1 MRPYM
6 LISLIN
12 ILGIAIILAAPITL
26 YAEEQE
32 TLIFEGYDPVMQ
44 WDTTIVL
51 RNGEYYLDRQK
62 MEELRHP
69 NMPQDGLS
77 LAMEDRVG
85 RPNMYWL
92 VLPRKLDV
100 FVNCEFGQC
109 TYKRSIIGTCC
120 VLPD

>member
-1 MRPYM
+1 M
-6 LISLIN
+6 LS
-12 ILGIAIILAAPITL
+12 
-26 YAEEQE
+26 AEESG
-32 TLIFEGYDPVMQ
+32 TLIFEGFDPVMQ
-44 WDTTIVL
+44 WDTAIAL
-51 RNGEYYLDRQK
+51 RNDKYYMDGQE

-77 LAMEDRVG
+77 LAMKDRVG

-92 VLPRKLDV
+92 VLPRMLDV

-109 TYKRSIIGTCC
+109 THKRSIVGPCC